1 MTPAA
6 VGAGSGDPQPPAGGE
21 GPRPASPAPGR
32 VTDGPAIAVVIPA
45 HDAAGFIADAIDSVL
60 VQTLPAAEIV
70 VVDDGSEDDT
80 AAILAPY
87 AESGRIE
94 VLTQTNLGVCA
105 ARNNGLARTRSPLVS
120 FLDADDVWDPERNR
134 IMADALTGDAIG
146 VVSAFEVADAELRP
160 LRVQPVGTMPTVEEV
175 LLRAAVPVS
184 LSSNLMVRRDAI
196 DAVGAF
202 DRRLSTSADW
212 ELCLRLLNRGRL
224 TAVERAL
231 TRYRR
236 HDGGMSRSV
245 ELMEHDMTLI
255 YDEVF
260 EGSGPVAVDPRIR
273 RRAYA
278 RLHRMLAGSYLHS
291 KRPGKAAVEML
302 RSARSDPREL
312 SYALATPVRRLG
324 RRAGSARG

>member
-1 MTPAA
+1 VAA
-6 VGAGSGDPQPPAGGE
+6 GESSGHAF
-21 GPRPASPAPGR
+21 PAPAR
-32 VTDGPAIAVVIPA
+32 VSDGPAIAVVIPA
-45 HDAAGFIADAIDSVL
+45 HDAAGFVADAIDSVL

-94 VLTQTNLGVCA
+94 VLTQPNLGVCM

-146 VVSAFEVADAELRP
+146 AVSAFEVADAELRP
-160 LRVQPVGTMPTVEEV
+160 LRIQPVGAMPTVQEA
-175 LLRAAVPVS
+175 LMNAAVPVS
-184 LSSNLMVRRDAI
+184 LSSNLMVRREAL

-202 DRRLSTSADW
+202 DPRLSTSADW
-212 ELCLRLLNRGRL
+212 ELCLRLLDRGRL
-224 TAVERAL
+224 TTVERAL

-260 EGSGPVAVDPRIR
+260 GGSGPVTVDPRIR
-273 RRAYA
+273 RPAYA
-278 RLHRMLAGSYLHS
+278 RLHRMLAGSYLQAN
-291 KRPGKAAVEML
+291 RPGKAAVEML
-302 RSARSDPREL
+302 RSIRFDRREL
-312 SYALATPVRRLG
+312 RYALATPVRRFG
-324 RRAGSARG
+324 RRAGSVRG